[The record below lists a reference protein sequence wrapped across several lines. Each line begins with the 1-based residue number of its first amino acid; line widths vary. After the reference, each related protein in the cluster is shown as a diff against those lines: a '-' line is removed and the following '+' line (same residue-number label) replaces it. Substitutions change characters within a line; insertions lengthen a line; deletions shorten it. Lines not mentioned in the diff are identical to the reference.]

1 MIEIHWTVALA
12 MSFCSMF
19 GVLQMYGRRI
29 DAFFK
34 RVVDNMLRVGKGS
47 MKATNYSQQRTES
60 ELYQVGHQERKYE
73 FGDYIRQ
80 QSKRK
85 DKL

>member
-12 MSFCSMF
+12 MSFCSML

-29 DAFFK
+29 DSFFK

-47 MKATNYSQQRTES
+47 MKASNYSQQRTES